1 MSKSFN
7 INGELITSSGQK
19 LKKVGYLMIGYI
31 VLYVFNFLVTI
42 NSTDIEVIQFMS
54 VLTLVVSII
63 LTIMIIQNIIES
75 GTGLIKSVQKEG
87 IHEGYYPNGKLSY
100 KGTYKFGK
108 KDGTWEVYN
117 ELGNLVKK
125 GIFVD
130 DKPFGLWDIYQDD
143 GQVKE
148 KREIQEWEI
157 NVYD

>member
-1 MSKSFN
+1 MSKSFK
-7 INGELITSSGQK
+7 INGELIISSGQK

-108 KDGTWEVYN
+108 KDGTWDNITNGVVSINYPTISFTLPTVFTEHPTN
-117 ELGNLVKK
+117 
-125 GIFVD
+125 
-130 DKPFGLWDIYQDD
+130 
-143 GQVKE
+143 
-148 KREIQEWEI
+148 REIFSNPSYPWSSIPQ
-157 NVYD
+157 